1 MAFPKSTQDLLDK
14 YWAAETSPEEE
25 VQLRAAF
32 EKDDSSIQAAYFQFL
47 NAESAKVMKTSVSP
61 VTQTR
66 RIVLKRTMS
75 IAAAVLVLVVAGFLI
90 QRSMITDIQQS
101 TADTDNIDSYEDPME
116 AYEETKQALL
126 MVSEKFNSS
135 REMAEEK
142 LEKAQPYVE
151 ILK

>member
-1 MAFPKSTQDLLDK
+1 MAFPKSTQELLDN
-14 YWAAETSPEEE
+14 YWAAETTPEEE

-61 VTQTR
+61 VKQAR
-66 RIVLKRTMS
+66 HIVLKRTMS

-101 TADTDNIDSYEDPME
+101 TADTDSYEDPME
-116 AYEETKQALL
+116 AYEEAKQALL

-142 LEKAQPYVE
+142 MEKAQPYVE